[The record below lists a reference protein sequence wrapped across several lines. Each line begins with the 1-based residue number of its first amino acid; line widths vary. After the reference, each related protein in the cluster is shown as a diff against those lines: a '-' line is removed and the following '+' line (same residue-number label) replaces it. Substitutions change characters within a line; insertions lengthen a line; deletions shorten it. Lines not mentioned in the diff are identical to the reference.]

1 MCVIKIHAF
10 TSIGRPPS
18 WSGTPPLTWDT
29 LEVDAIWIVSE
40 IDNRKD
46 EDLDTMEEDENVM
59 EEDYSM
65 IDDL

>member
-1 MCVIKIHAF
+1 VVDGDQWMGLHQQRVH
-10 TSIGRPPS
+10 TS
-18 WSGTPPLTWDT
+18 PPLTWDT
-29 LEVDAIWIVSE
+29 LEIDAIWIVSE
-40 IDNRKD
+40 IDKRKD